1 MEICTLL
8 KEIERLKKENDI
20 CILAHSYQS
29 REVCEAADFTG
40 DSYALAVRAKS
51 VENSTVLMCGV
62 RFMAEMVKLLAP
74 QKRVILSEPQAGCP
88 MAQQF
93 SPQDIL
99 ELRRLHP
106 NAAVAA
112 YVNTTAALKAVSDVC
127 VTSSCAVKVVG
138 ALSQKEVIFV
148 PDVNLGSFVQ
158 KNCPDKS
165 IILMQGGCPHHAA
178 VTAQQAETARRL
190 HPNALLLAHP
200 ECPRAVTDIADYT
213 GSTAGI
219 MDFARKSSAAEF
231 IIATEGSIVSHL
243 RFELPEKRFY
253 PVSAG
258 LICPDMRLTDLAQVE
273 LCCRGLA
280 GEEIHIDPDIAAP
293 ALKSIE
299 KMIEYGG

>member
-8 KEIERLKKENDI
+8 KKIERLKKENDI

-40 DSYALAVRAKS
+40 DSYALAVKAKS
-51 VENSTVLMCGV
+51 VGNSAVLMCGV

-106 NAAVAA
+106 NA
-112 YVNTTAALKAVSDVC
+112 
-127 VTSSCAVKVVG
+127 
-138 ALSQKEVIFV
+138 
-148 PDVNLGSFVQ
+148 
-158 KNCPDKS
+158 
-165 IILMQGGCPHHAA
+165 
-178 VTAQQAETARRL
+178 
-190 HPNALLLAHP
+190 LLLAHP
-200 ECPRAVTDIADYT
+200 ECPRTVTDIADYT